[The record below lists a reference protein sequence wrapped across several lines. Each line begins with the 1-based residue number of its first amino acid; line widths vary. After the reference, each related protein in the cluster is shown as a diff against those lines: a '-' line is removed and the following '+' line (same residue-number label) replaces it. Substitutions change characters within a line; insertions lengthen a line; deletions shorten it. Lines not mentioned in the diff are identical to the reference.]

1 MNINES
7 LSTLTLEEKI
17 SLLFGK
23 GMWEIAG
30 VSDIPDVMMVDGPHG
45 VRKPLDINTTGVFEG
60 NNPAT
65 AFPILGALASTWNP
79 ELAHEVGETLANE
92 CHHYDVHVL
101 LAPGVNIKRTPLG
114 GRNFEYLSEDPILA
128 GEIASAY
135 INGLQE
141 NGIGTSLKHY
151 AANNSEFERM
161 TISSEVDERT
171 LREIYL
177 TAFEI
182 AIKKSNPW
190 LVMTSYNLVNG
201 YRSEENPHL
210 MNQILRNEWNYNG
223 VTISDWGAVTNR
235 LKALQATLDI
245 EMPGPSLSRQKQLV
259 EQIRNGEVDEAVV
272 DASVKR
278 ILELVMKAIK
288 GKKLAKD
295 ACDFD
300 QHHLVAKQVAVEGT
314 VLLKNENAVLP
325 IRKGKTKSILV
336 LGKHAID
343 PRIGGKGGSAMVT
356 PYRLDIPL
364 EKMKEI
370 AGDDITIHYLD
381 GYDDFDPSKNKMNQQ
396 EAIAL
401 AKQVDKVIIF
411 AGIPEE
417 LEEAEG
423 FDKEVT
429 ELPQSQ
435 IDLILAI
442 VQEQANTAV
451 VLSNGSPLTMTSWVD
466 QVPALVEGWFAGQ
479 AGGSAIADILFGLA
493 NPSGKL
499 SETFPEHISHNPAHL
514 TYPGENGKVHYR
526 EGIFV
531 GYRYYDKKNIK
542 PLFPFGH
549 GLSYT
554 EFTYESIQVNK
565 EAINDTETVEVT
577 VMIRNNG
584 LMAGKEV
591 VQLYVS
597 DQGSRVIRPLKELK
611 KFEKVDLQP
620 GEAKQITFKL
630 AKRDFSYYDVGSQG
644 WHVETGLFNLLVGSS
659 VADIRLSTTIHVTS
673 TEVRNPM
680 LTRKS
685 LTKEWLQD
693 ENGKKIIVNFFDQ
706 LSDEL
711 NMEDPYTLSFLK
723 ECPIP
728 AVISLFGQKWMDEN
742 DADAVLD
749 QLLAQVNQVNET
761 AKGGLLNG

>member
-1 MNINES
+1 MKIDEI
-7 LSTLTLEEKI
+7 LSTLTLEEKV

-30 VSDIPDVMMVDGPHG
+30 VRDIPDVVMVDGPHG
-45 VRKPLDINTTGVFEG
+45 VRKPIDINTTGIFEG
-60 NNPAT
+60 NHVAT
-65 AFPILGALASTWNP
+65 AFPILGALASTWNVD
-79 ELAHEVGETLANE
+79 LAYQVGETLANE
-92 CHHYDVHVL
+92 CHHYGVHIL
-101 LAPGVNIKRTPLG
+101 LAPGVNMKRTPLG

-128 GEIASAY
+128 GEMASAY
-135 INGLQE
+135 INGLQD
-141 NGIGTSLKHY
+141 NGVGTSLKHY

-161 TISSEVDERT
+161 TISSEIDERT

-182 AIKKSNPW
+182 AVKKSNPW
-190 LVMTSYNLVNG
+190 LVMTSYNKVNG
-201 YRSEENPHL
+201 YRSEENPLL
-210 MNQILRNEWNYNG
+210 MKQILRKEWNYNG

-245 EMPGPSLSRQKQLV
+245 EMPGPSLSKQKQLIT
-259 EQIRNGEVDEAVV
+259 QIRNGEVDEAVV

-278 ILELVMKAIK
+278 ILELVVKAME

-295 ACDFD
+295 AYDFD
-300 QHHLVAKQVAVEGT
+300 QHHFIAKQVAIEGT
-314 VLLKNENAVLP
+314 VLLKNDNAILP
-325 IRKGKTKSILV
+325 IQKEQTKSVLV
-336 LGKHAID
+336 IGKPAIS

-370 AGDDITIHYLD
+370 AGDDITIHYVD
-381 GYDDFDPSKNKMNQQ
+381 GYDDFDASQNEMNQQ

-401 AKQVDKVIIF
+401 AKQVDTVIIF

-429 ELPQSQ
+429 ELPDSQ
-435 IDLILAI
+435 VNLILS
-442 VQEQANTAV
+442 VVREQPNTAV
-451 VLSNGSPLTMTSWVD
+451 VLSNGSPLIMTDWVE

-479 AGGSAIADILFGLA
+479 AGGSAITDILFGFA

-499 SETFPEHISHNPAHL
+499 SETFPEHIAHNPAHL
-514 TYPGENGKVHYR
+514 TYPGENGKVHYH
-526 EGIFV
+526 EGIFI
-531 GYRYYDKKNIK
+531 GYRYYDKKNMK

-565 EAINDTETVEVT
+565 EAINDNETVDVCVT
-577 VMIRNNG
+577 IRNSG
-584 LMAGKEV
+584 EMAGMEV
-591 VQLYVS
+591 VQLYVCDRES
-597 DQGSRVIRPLKELK
+597 SVIRPFKELK
-611 KFEKVDLQP
+611 KFEKIHLQP
-620 GEAKQITFKL
+620 GQEKQITFTL
-630 AKRDFSYYDVGSQG
+630 AKRDFAFYDVASQG
-644 WHVETGLFNLLVGSS
+644 WRVETGLFDIFVGRS
-659 VADIRLSTTIHVTS
+659 VADIRVSTTIHVTAI
-673 TEVRNPM
+673 EVKKPM
-680 LTRKS
+680 FTRKS
-685 LTKEWLQD
+685 LTKEWLRD
-693 ENGKKIIVNFFDQ
+693 ENGKKIIMDFFAQ

-711 NMEDPYTLSFLK
+711 NMEDEYTLAFLK

-728 AVISLFGQKWMDEN
+728 TVISLFGQKWLDTN
-742 DADAVLD
+742 DADDALE
-749 QLLAQVNQVNET
+749 QLINQVNRANET
-761 AKGGLLNG
+761 AEGSGL

>member
-1 MNINES
+1 MMEIDEIY
-7 LSTLTLEEKI
+7 STLTLEEKV

-30 VSDIPDVMMVDGPHG
+30 IRDIPDVIMVDGPHG
-45 VRKPLDINTTGVFEG
+45 VRKPIDIHTTGIFEG
-60 NNPAT
+60 NNAAT
-65 AFPILGALASTWNP
+65 AFPILGALSSTWNVD
-79 ELAHEVGETLANE
+79 LAYQVGETLANE
-92 CHHYDVHVL
+92 CHHYGVHVL

-182 AIKKSNPW
+182 AVKKSNPW
-190 LVMTSYNLVNG
+190 LVMTSYNKVNG
-201 YRSEENPHL
+201 YRSEENPLL
-210 MNQILRNEWNYNG
+210 MNQILRSEWNYNG

-235 LKALQATLDI
+235 LKGLQATLDI

-259 EQIRNGEVDEAVV
+259 EQIRNSEVDEAVIE
-272 DASVKR
+272 ASVKR
-278 ILELVMKAIK
+278 ILELVVKAIE
-288 GKKLAKD
+288 GKKFAKD
-295 ACDFD
+295 TYDFD
-300 QHHLVAKQVAVEGT
+300 QHHLIAKQVAVEGT
-314 VLLKNENAVLP
+314 VLLKNDNDVLP
-325 IRKGKTKSILV
+325 IKKEKTKSVLV
-336 LGKHAID
+336 IGQHAIN

-356 PYRLDIPL
+356 PYSLDIPL

-370 AGDDITIHYLD
+370 AGDDITIHYVS
-381 GYDDFDPSKNKMNQQ
+381 GYDDFDPSKNEMNQK

-429 ELPQSQ
+429 KLPESQ
-435 IDLILAI
+435 INLILSV
-442 VQEQANTAV
+442 VQEQPNMTV
-451 VLSNGSPLTMTSWVD
+451 VLSNGSPLTMTGWID

-499 SETFPEHISHNPAHL
+499 SETFPEHMAHNPAHL
-514 TYPGENGKVHYR
+514 TYPGENGKVHYH
-526 EGIFV
+526 EGVFV

-565 EAINDTETVEVT
+565 KAINDTETVEVSVT
-577 VMIRNNG
+577 VRNSG
-584 LMAGKEV
+584 AMDGMEV
-591 VQLYVS
+591 IQLYVHDYES
-597 DQGSRVIRPLKELK
+597 SVIRPLKELK
-611 KFEKVDLQP
+611 KFEKVHLQS
-620 GEAKQITFKL
+620 GEAKQITFTL
-630 AKRDFSYYDVGSQG
+630 AKRDFAFYDMASQG
-644 WHVETGLFNLLVGSS
+644 WRVETGLFDLLVGRS

-673 TEVRNPM
+673 TEVKKPVF
-680 LTRKS
+680 TQKS

-693 ENGKKIIVNFFDQ
+693 ENGKKIIMEFFAQ

-711 NMEDPYTLSFLK
+711 NVKDKYTLSFLK

-728 AVISLFGQKWMDEN
+728 AVISLFGQKWMDTN
-742 DADAVLD
+742 DAGAALD
-749 QLLAQVNQVNET
+749 QLIAQVNHENKTSE
-761 AKGGLLNG
+761 GGL

>member
-1 MNINES
+1 MKIDEI
-7 LSTLTLEEKI
+7 LTTLTLEERV

-30 VSDIPDVMMVDGPHG
+30 VRDLPNVTMVDGPHG
-45 VRKPLDINTTGVFEG
+45 VRKPIDINTTGIFEG
-60 NNPAT
+60 NNVAT
-65 AFPILGALASTWNP
+65 AFPILGALASTWNVD
-79 ELAHEVGETLANE
+79 LAYQVGETLANE

-101 LAPGVNIKRTPLG
+101 LAPGINIKRTPLG

-128 GEIASAY
+128 GEMASAY

-182 AIKKSNPW
+182 VVKKANPW
-190 LVMTSYNLVNG
+190 LVMTSYNKVNG
-201 YRSEENPHL
+201 YRSEENPLL
-210 MNQILRNEWNYNG
+210 MNQILRNEWEYNG

-235 LKALQATLDI
+235 LKALQSTLDI
-245 EMPGPSLSRQKQLV
+245 EMPGPSLSRQTQLV
-259 EQIRNGEVDEAVV
+259 EQIRNGEVDEVMV

-278 ILELVMKAIK
+278 ILELVEKAIE
-288 GKKLAKD
+288 GKQLAKD
-295 ACDFD
+295 AYDFD
-300 QHHLVAKQVAVEGT
+300 QHHLVAKQVALEGT
-314 VLLKNENAVLP
+314 VLLKNDNDVLP
-325 IRKGKTKSILV
+325 IKKENTESVLV
-336 LGKHAID
+336 IGKHAIK

-356 PYRLDIPL
+356 PYSLDIPL

-370 AGDDITIHYLD
+370 ACDNMTIHYVD
-381 GYDDFDPSKNKMNQQ
+381 GYDDFDPSQNEMNQQ

-411 AGIPEE
+411 VGIPEE

-429 ELPQSQ
+429 ELPESQ
-435 IDLILAI
+435 INLILSV
-442 VQEQANTAV
+442 VQEQPDTAV
-451 VLSNGSPLTMTSWVD
+451 VLSNGSPLTMTGWVD

-499 SETFPEHISHNPAHL
+499 SETFPEHMSHNPAHL
-514 TYPGENGKVHYR
+514 TYPGDNGKVYYH
-526 EGIFV
+526 EGVFV
-531 GYRYYDKKNIK
+531 GYRYYDKKNIN

-554 EFTYESIQVNK
+554 EFTYDSIQVNK
-565 EAINDTETVEVT
+565 EAINDNETVEVT
-577 VMIRNNG
+577 VTVRNSG
-584 LMAGKEV
+584 TVSGMEV
-591 VQLYVS
+591 VQLYVHDHES
-597 DQGSRVIRPLKELK
+597 SVIRPLKELK
-611 KFEKVDLQP
+611 KFEKVHLQS
-620 GEAKQITFKL
+620 GEEKQITFTL
-630 AKRDFSYYDVGSQG
+630 ANRDFAFYDVTSQR
-644 WHVETGLFNLLVGSS
+644 WSVETGLFDVLVGRS
-659 VADIRLSTTIHVTS
+659 VADIRLSTTIHVAS
-673 TEVRNPM
+673 TEIKKPVFTRN
-680 LTRKS
+680 S
-685 LTKEWLQD
+685 LTKEWLRD
-693 ENGKKIIVNFFDQ
+693 ENGRKIIMDFFTQ

-711 NMEDPYTLSFLK
+711 NIKDEYTLSFIK

-728 AVISLFGQKWMDEN
+728 AVISLFGQKWMDTN
-742 DADAVLD
+742 DADVALD
-749 QLLAQVNQVNET
+749 QLIAQVNHANET
-761 AKGGLLNG
+761 SEGGL

>member
-1 MNINES
+1 MKIDEI
-7 LSTLTLEEKI
+7 LLTLTLEEKV

-23 GMWEIAG
+23 GMWEIGG
-30 VSDIPDVMMVDGPHG
+30 VSDIPEVIMVDGPHG
-45 VRKPLDINTTGVFEG
+45 VRKPIDINTTGIFEG
-60 NNPAT
+60 NHPAT
-65 AFPILGALASTWNP
+65 AFPILGALASTWNVV
-79 ELAHEVGETLANE
+79 LANQVGESLANE
-92 CHHYDVHVL
+92 CHYYDVHVL

-114 GRNFEYLSEDPILA
+114 GRNFEYFSEDPILA

-177 TAFEI
+177 PAFEI
-182 AIKKSNPW
+182 AVKKSNPW
-190 LVMTSYNLVNG
+190 IVMTSYNKVNG
-201 YRSEENPHL
+201 YRSEENPLL
-210 MNQILRNEWNYNG
+210 MNHILRNEWNYNG

-259 EQIRNGEVDEAVV
+259 KQIRNGEVYEAVV
-272 DASVKR
+272 NASVKR
-278 ILELVMKAIK
+278 ILELVVKAIQ
-288 GKKLAKD
+288 GKKMKKNAY
-295 ACDFD
+295 DFD
-300 QHHLVAKQVAVEGT
+300 HHHLVAKQVAVEGT
-314 VLLKNENAVLP
+314 VLLKNDNDVLP
-325 IRKGKTKSILV
+325 IKKEKTKSVLV
-336 LGKHAID
+336 IGKHAIN

-364 EKMKEI
+364 EKIKEI
-370 AGDDITIHYLD
+370 AGDEITIHYVD
-381 GYDDFDPSKNKMNQQ
+381 GYNDYDPGENEMNQQ

-429 ELPQSQ
+429 ELPNSQ
-435 IDLILAI
+435 INLILSV
-442 VQEQANTAV
+442 VQEQPDTAV
-451 VLSNGSPLTMTSWVD
+451 VLSNGSPLTMTGWVD
-466 QVPALVEGWFAGQ
+466 QVPALIEGWFAGQ
-479 AGGSAIADILFGLA
+479 AGGSAIAEILFGLA

-499 SETFPEHISHNPAHL
+499 SETFPEHMDHNPAHL
-514 TYPGENGKVHYR
+514 TYPGENGKVHYH

-554 EFTYESIQVNK
+554 EFSYESIQVNK
-565 EAINDTETVEVT
+565 EVINDNETVEVS
-577 VMIRNNG
+577 VKVRNSG
-584 LMAGKEV
+584 AMAGKEV
-591 VQLYVS
+591 VQLYVN
-597 DQGSRVIRPLKELK
+597 DQDSSVIRPVKELK
-611 KFEKVDLQP
+611 KFEKVNLHP
-620 GEAKQITFKL
+620 GEAKQITFTL
-630 AKRDFSYYDVGSQG
+630 TKRDFAYYDVELQG
-644 WHVETGLFNLLVGSS
+644 WRVETGLFNLFVGGS
-659 VADIRLSTTIHVTS
+659 VADIRLSTAIHVTS
-673 TEVRNPM
+673 TEVKKRVFTP
-680 LTRKS
+680 RS
-685 LTKEWLQD
+685 VTKEWLQD
-693 ENGKKIIVNFFDQ
+693 ENGKKIIMDFFAQ

-711 NMEDPYTLSFLK
+711 NMEDEYTLSFLR
-723 ECPIP
+723 ECTIP
-728 AVISLFGQKWMDEN
+728 AVISLFGQKWMDN
-742 DADAVLD
+742 NNADAALD
-749 QLLAQVNQVNET
+749 QLIDRVNHANKTV
-761 AKGGLLNG
+761 KVDF

>member
-1 MNINES
+1 MKIDEIV
-7 LSTLTLEEKI
+7 STLTLEEKVSI
-17 SLLFGK
+17 LFGK

-30 VSDIPDVMMVDGPHG
+30 VRDIPDVIMVDGPHG
-45 VRKPLDINTTGVFEG
+45 VRKPIDINTTGIFEG
-60 NNPAT
+60 NHAAT
-65 AFPILGALASTWNP
+65 AFPILGALASTWNVD
-79 ELAHEVGETLANE
+79 LAYQVGETLANE

-182 AIKKSNPW
+182 AVKKSKPW
-190 LVMTSYNLVNG
+190 LVMTSYNKVNG
-201 YRSEENPHL
+201 YRSEENPLL
-210 MNQILRNEWNYNG
+210 MNQILRNEWDYNG

-235 LKALQATLDI
+235 LKALKATLDI

-259 EQIRNGEVDEAVV
+259 KQIRNGEVDEIVV
-272 DASVKR
+272 DASVRR
-278 ILELVMKAIK
+278 ILELVVKAIE
-288 GKKLAKD
+288 GKKLAKKSYN
-295 ACDFD
+295 FD

-314 VLLKNENAVLP
+314 VLLKNDNDVLP
-325 IRKGKTKSILV
+325 IKKEKTKSVLV
-336 LGKHAID
+336 IGKHAIT

-370 AGDDITIHYLD
+370 AGDETTIHYVD
-381 GYDDFDPSKNKMNQQ
+381 GYDDFDSGKNEMNQQ

-411 AGIPEE
+411 AGIPED

-429 ELPQSQ
+429 ELPKSQ
-435 IDLILAI
+435 INLILS
-442 VQEQANTAV
+442 VVHEQPDTAV
-451 VLSNGSPLTMTSWVD
+451 VLSNGSPLTMTGWVD

-479 AGGSAIADILFGLA
+479 AGGSAITDILFGLA

-499 SETFPEHISHNPAHL
+499 SETFPEHMAHNPSHL
-514 TYPGENGKVHYR
+514 TYPGEHGKVHYH

-554 EFTYESIQVNK
+554 EFSYESIQVNK
-565 EAINDTETVEVT
+565 EAINDNETVKVSAM
-577 VMIRNNG
+577 VRNSG
-584 LMAGKEV
+584 TMAGKEV
-591 VQLYVS
+591 VQLFVN
-597 DQGSRVIRPLKELK
+597 DQDSSVIRPLKELK
-611 KFEKVDLQP
+611 KFKKVNLQP
-620 GEAKQITFKL
+620 GETKQITFTL
-630 AKRDFSYYDVGSQG
+630 TKRDFAYYDVDSQG
-644 WHVETGLFNLLVGSS
+644 WRVETGLFNLLVGRSA
-659 VADIRLSTTIHVTS
+659 ADIRLSTTIHVTS
-673 TEVRNPM
+673 TEVKKRVF
-680 LTRKS
+680 TRRS

-693 ENGKKIIVNFFDQ
+693 ENGKKIIMDFFAQ
-706 LSDEL
+706 LSNEL
-711 NMEDPYTLSFLK
+711 NMEDEYTLSFLK

-728 AVISLFGQKWMDEN
+728 AVISLFGQKWMDDN
-742 DADAVLD
+742 NADAALD
-749 QLLAQVNQVNET
+749 QLIDRVNHANET
-761 AKGGLLNG
+761 VKGGF